1 MTRTVVALAA
11 CACVAGCTLED
22 GSAPNPISPSE
33 FALSVTMSAT
43 PDQLP
48 RDGTSQSAVT
58 VTVRDAAGRLVSGQR
73 LTLSATAGSL
83 SESSVTT
90 SSNGQASFTFTAP
103 PNATTGNAA
112 IIRVVPI
119 GTDGA
124 NAAPRDLAI
133 LFTGTSNSTR
143 PTFGTPAFTVT
154 PTAPEAGLPTRFDAS
169 ATQDEGAACLDACSY
184 SWDFGDGSTGSGRTV
199 GHTYAAGRIYTVT
212 LTVTD
217 AAGSAAATAIQV
229 TVTAPAAPTVVLT
242 STPSPPLAGQ
252 LTTLRAAVTAV
263 TGRSIVRYAWTFGD
277 GTSQTTT
284 VPTVT
289 KTYSTP
295 GTYVV
300 TVTATD
306 DLGQTGSASLQ
317 LDIAN
322 SAVSAA
328 FASSNPLDGSLT
340 VVFNAETSRGSS
352 NGLGGRNA
360 ISKYIWHFGIPSEGT
375 TLVDTSNPIAT
386 KTFPAA
392 AIYTITLTVED
403 SAGRRETTNASLT
416 VVN

>member
-1 MTRTVVALAA
+1 MTRIGALAA
-11 CACVAGCTLED
+11 CAFVAGCTLED
-22 GSAPNPISPSE
+22 GSAPSLTSPSE
-33 FALSVTMSAT
+33 FSLSVTLSAT

-73 LTLSATAGSL
+73 LTLSTSAGSL
-83 SESSVTT
+83 SENSVTT
-90 SSNGQASFTFTAP
+90 NSNGQASFTFTAP
-103 PNATTGNAA
+103 PNATTGNSA

-143 PTFGTPAFTVT
+143 PTFGTPAFAVT

-169 ATQDEGAACLDACSY
+169 ATQDEGSACLDACSY
-184 SWDFGDGSTGSGRTV
+184 SWNFGDGSTGSGRAVT
-199 GHTYAAGRIYTVT
+199 HTYAAGRIYTVA

-217 AAGSAAATAIQV
+217 AAGATSATAIQV

-252 LTTLRAAVTAV
+252 LTTLRAAVTAIA
-263 TGRSIVRYAWTFGD
+263 GRSIVRYAWTFGD

-284 VPTVT
+284 IPTVT
-289 KTYSTP
+289 KTYARQ
-295 GTYVV
+295 GTFVA

-306 DLGQTGSASLQ
+306 DLGQEGSASLQ
-317 LDIAN
+317 LDIVS
-322 SAVSAA
+322 SAVSATIVFSPTDPSA
-328 FASSNPLDGSLT
+328 GQRVHFRAINPAAPNGATISSYEWNFGDSEVSGGGSASGQQVEHTYT
-340 VVFNAETSRGSS
+340 VGADTYVVRVTITDS
-352 NGLGGRNA
+352 NGNVGVVR
-360 ISKYIWHFGIPSEGT
+360 T
-375 TLVDTSNPIAT
+375 TVP
-386 KTFPAA
+386 
-392 AIYTITLTVED
+392 VE
-403 SAGRRETTNASLT
+403 
-416 VVN
+416 